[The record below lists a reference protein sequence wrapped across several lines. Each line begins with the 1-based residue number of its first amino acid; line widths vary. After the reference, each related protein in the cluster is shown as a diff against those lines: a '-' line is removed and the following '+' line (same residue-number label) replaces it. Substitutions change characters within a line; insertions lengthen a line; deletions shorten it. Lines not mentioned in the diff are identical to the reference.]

1 MATFNAADLSTKNRH
16 MGGYG
21 NTVVVYGS
29 VTPAAGAS
37 GDIYRP
43 AIIPAGMD
51 VTDIDIVNDKLDSNA
66 TPTLAIKIGFAP
78 VNAAE
83 GPVADDAYFSP
94 SGNGLLK
101 TAGRASLAFQPIK
114 FEKPVFLTITLSSG
128 AATFASGKVTAIVKG
143 DGIGVK

>member
-1 MATFNAADLSTKNRH
+1 MATFNAIDLSTKNRH

-29 VTPAAGAS
+29 VTPAAGTL

-43 AIIPAGMD
+43 VIIPAGMD

-66 TPTLAIKIGFAP
+66 APTVAVKIGFAP
-78 VNAAE
+78 INTVD
-83 GPVADDAYFSP
+83 GPAADDAYFSAP
-94 SGNGLLK
+94 GNGLLK

-114 FEKPVFLTITLSSG
+114 FEKPVFLTVTLSSG
-128 AATFASGKVTAIVKG
+128 AATFSPGKVTAIVKG

>member
-1 MATFNAADLSTKNRH
+1 MAIFNAMDLSTKNRH

-29 VTPAAGAS
+29 VTPTAGILN
-37 GDIYRP
+37 DIYRP
-43 AIIPAGMD
+43 VIIPAGMD
-51 VTDIDIVNDKLDSNA
+51 VTDIDIINDKLDSNA
-66 TPTLAIKIGFAP
+66 TPTIAVKIGFAP
-78 VNAAE
+78 INAAD
-83 GPVADDAYFSP
+83 GPVADDAYFSAP
-94 SGNGLLK
+94 GNGLLK

-114 FEKPVFLTITLSSG
+114 FEKPVFLTVILSSG